1 MKHYLFIDYAT
12 QGYMAVVAV
21 VILLFH
27 NQTTPWWP
35 WLLLAHVAG
44 IAFVHF
50 LIQAHSRK
58 PSVRW
63 LDFLRHYYP
72 IPMYIGFYRETGLL
86 NRLFFP
92 DYLDAF
98 FIQLDERIFGFQP
111 CLEFMYALP
120 HLWVSEV
127 FYAAY
132 FTYYIMISG
141 IGLALYLRDKRQFFH
156 YVSVVSF
163 VFYICYLVYI
173 CLPVMGPRAFF
184 REIDG
189 FRLPDEIQAYAGA
202 PFYPP
207 AVQSGLFFQIMAWIY
222 RNFEGPGAAF
232 PSSHVAIAFC
242 TLWFSFRYLPKIR
255 CIHLIDVILL
265 CLSTVY
271 CRYHYAVDVAG
282 GAVAAAVLVPLAN
295 RLYWAF
301 SGLGA
306 NQAHVPAVQ
315 QRSHAGLQVQAPGS
329 SDPPG

>member
-12 QGYMAVVAV
+12 QGYMAVVAI

-35 WLLLAHVAG
+35 WLLLAHLAG
-44 IAFVHF
+44 IAFVHV
-50 LIQAHSRK
+50 LIQAHSKKR
-58 PSVRW
+58 SVRW

-86 NRLFFP
+86 NQLFFP

-98 FIQLDERIFGFQP
+98 FIQLDEQTFGFQP

-120 HLWVSEV
+120 YLWVSEI

-132 FTYYIMISG
+132 FTYYIMIAG

-163 VFYICYLVYI
+163 VFYICYFVYI

-207 AVQSGLFFQIMAWIY
+207 AVQSGFFFQIMAWIY

-232 PSSHVAIAFC
+232 PSSHVVIALC
-242 TLWFSFRYLPKIR
+242 TLWFSFRYLRKIR
-255 CIHLIDVILL
+255 YVHLIDVILL

-271 CRYHYAVDVAG
+271 CRYHYAIDVVG
-282 GAVAAAVLVPLAN
+282 GIVAAAVLIPLAN
-295 RLYWAF
+295 RLYWMF
-301 SGLGA
+301 SGLRTYQERQCVA
-306 NQAHVPAVQ
+306 Q
-315 QRSHAGLQVQAPGS
+315 QRSHAGLNARLPGNPNPS
-329 SDPPG
+329 G